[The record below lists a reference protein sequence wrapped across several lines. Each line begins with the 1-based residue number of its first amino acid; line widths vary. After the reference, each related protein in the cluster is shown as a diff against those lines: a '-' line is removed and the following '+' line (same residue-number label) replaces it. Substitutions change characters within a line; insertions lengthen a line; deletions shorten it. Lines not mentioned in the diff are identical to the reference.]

1 MIVFNSTTMTVAR
14 FTLAKGLLNAGYY
27 EMAREE
33 ILKQITRELGELSAE
48 QLNQVKGLSIAEL
61 EALEEAL
68 EEALLDFTEMADL
81 DEHLGKL
88 S

>member
-1 MIVFNSTTMTVAR
+1 MLVFDYTTMTFTRV
-14 FTLAKGLLNAGYY
+14 TLAKGLLNEGYY

-33 ILKQITRELGELSAE
+33 ILKQITRQFGKLSAE
-48 QLNQVKGLSIAEL
+48 QLNQVKSLSIAEL
-61 EALEEAL
+61 EAL
-68 EEALLDFTEMADL
+68 LDFAEMADL

>member
-1 MIVFNSTTMTVAR
+1 MLVFDSTTMTVAR

-68 EEALLDFTEMADL
+68 LDFTEMADL

>member
-1 MIVFNSTTMTVAR
+1 MLVFDSTTMTFTR
-14 FTLAKGLLNAGYY
+14 FTLAKGLLNEGYY

-33 ILKQITRELGELSAE
+33 ILKQITRQFGELSAE

-68 EEALLDFTEMADL
+68 LDFAKMADL

>member
-1 MIVFNSTTMTVAR
+1 MLVFDYTTMTFTR
-14 FTLAKGLLNAGYY
+14 FTLAKGLLNQGYY

-33 ILKQITRELGELSAE
+33 ILKQITREFGELSAE
-48 QLNQVKGLSIAEL
+48 QLNKFKGLSIAEL
-61 EALEEAL
+61 EASEEV
-68 EEALLDFTEMADL
+68 LLDFAEMADL

>member
-1 MIVFNSTTMTVAR
+1 MTVAR

-48 QLNQVKGLSIAEL
+48 QLNHVKGLSIAEL
-61 EALEEAL
+61 EEL

>member
-1 MIVFNSTTMTVAR
+1 MLVFDSITMTFTR
-14 FTLAKGLLNAGYY
+14 FTLAKGLLNEGYY

-33 ILKQITRELGELSAE
+33 ILKQITRQFGKLSAE
-48 QLNQVKGLSIAEL
+48 QLNQVKSLSIPEL
-61 EALEEAL
+61 EAL
-68 EEALLDFTEMADL
+68 EEALLDFAEMADL

>member
-1 MIVFNSTTMTVAR
+1 MLVFNSTTITVTR

-48 QLNQVKGLSIAEL
+48 QLNHVKGLSIAEL
-61 EALEEAL
+61 EAL

>member
-1 MIVFNSTTMTVAR
+1 MTVTR

-48 QLNQVKGLSIAEL
+48 QLNHVKGLSIAEL
-61 EALEEAL
+61 
-68 EEALLDFTEMADL
+68 EALLDFTEMADL

>member
-1 MIVFNSTTMTVAR
+1 
-14 FTLAKGLLNAGYY
+14 
-27 EMAREE
+27 
-33 ILKQITRELGELSAE
+33 
-48 QLNQVKGLSIAEL
+48 VKGLSIAEL
-61 EALEEAL
+61 EAL

>member
-1 MIVFNSTTMTVAR
+1 MLVFNSTTMTVAR

-48 QLNQVKGLSIAEL
+48 QLNQVKCLSIAEL
-61 EALEEAL
+61 EAL